1 MLLGVCF
8 GCGILC
14 ALRWGW
20 VCNVFSKKCLEW
32 CAMRIDCKGKLLK
45 DG

>member
-14 ALRWGW
+14 ALRQDW
-20 VCNVFSKKCLEW
+20 VYNVFGKRRLEGYV
-32 CAMRIDCKGKLLK
+32 MRIDGKGKLLK
-45 DG
+45 EG